1 VQTLTVPDDCMEM
14 INFFSIAGAMIYV
27 DAQGSS
33 RMQ

>member
-1 VQTLTVPDDCMEM
+1 MEM